1 MEARSHLNDGTQT
14 SRVPTAKGSPALT
27 THIAPTLTTRCSD
40 HQFDCNWK
48 ESRGVLPSYCH
59 SLPTDYSLSPRS
71 PQPFSQYNRIK
82 LLEET
87 EYSIGTSSLPGLED
101 VDPMKL
107 LSASKSEVRKL
118 RKESIVKMLDESPFK
133 VNNKKRA
140 HVKTHGKMGF
150 LEMSK
155 TMSKLWKNCDD
166 ETKSIFRQVS
176 NEGKAKFQKNIL
188 DNYKAQ
194 AQRKPTLIPMLT
206 TAQLPS
212 FDFLKKACKMQA
224 PPPLKSDAAAA
235 RFHKRTITPPEH
247 GLQAASFSGMYA
259 MALPQMMIPPLAA
272 ITLRQTP
279 MPICCEV
286 VEEVA
291 GCMERTS
298 SSTIIA
304 IVSFACADASF
315 LSLRDFN
322 FSAMKNA

>member
-1 MEARSHLNDGTQT
+1 M
-14 SRVPTAKGSPALT
+14 
-27 THIAPTLTTRCSD
+27 
-40 HQFDCNWK
+40 
-48 ESRGVLPSYCH
+48 
-59 SLPTDYSLSPRS
+59 PTDYSLSPRS

-259 MALPQMMIPPLAA
+259 MALPQMMIPPLEA

-279 MPICCEV
+279 MPPEASPMVSKKDPVNLNSVAAAPLLADTMNNIQPVPLRHSFLNRITPGEESLSDFEFD
-286 VEEVA
+286 EEVELLTSEEMHDMLKNVDWKEEKSEMTHKEQDNA
-291 GCMERTS
+291 MAART
-298 SSTIIA
+298 
-304 IVSFACADASF
+304 
-315 LSLRDFN
+315 N
-322 FSAMKNA
+322 

>member
-1 MEARSHLNDGTQT
+1 
-14 SRVPTAKGSPALT
+14 
-27 THIAPTLTTRCSD
+27 
-40 HQFDCNWK
+40 
-48 ESRGVLPSYCH
+48 
-59 SLPTDYSLSPRS
+59 
-71 PQPFSQYNRIK
+71 
-82 LLEET
+82 
-87 EYSIGTSSLPGLED
+87 
-101 VDPMKL
+101 MKL

-279 MPICCEV
+279 MPV
-286 VEEVA
+286 HNF
-291 GCMERTS
+291 
-298 SSTIIA
+298 
-304 IVSFACADASF
+304 VSKRKLVNFCAY
-315 LSLRDFN
+315 
-322 FSAMKNA
+322 

>member
-1 MEARSHLNDGTQT
+1 
-14 SRVPTAKGSPALT
+14 
-27 THIAPTLTTRCSD
+27 
-40 HQFDCNWK
+40 
-48 ESRGVLPSYCH
+48 
-59 SLPTDYSLSPRS
+59 
-71 PQPFSQYNRIK
+71 
-82 LLEET
+82 
-87 EYSIGTSSLPGLED
+87 
-101 VDPMKL
+101 
-107 LSASKSEVRKL
+107 
-118 RKESIVKMLDESPFK
+118 MLDESPFK

-247 GLQAASFSGMYA
+247 GLKAASFSGMYA

-272 ITLRQTP
+272 ITQTP
-279 MPICCEV
+279 MPPEASPMVSKKDPVNLNSVAAAPLLADTMNNIQPLPLRHSFLKRITPGEECLGDFEFD
-286 VEEVA
+286 EEVELLTSEEMHDMLKNVDWKEEKSEMTHKEQDNA
-291 GCMERTS
+291 MAART
-298 SSTIIA
+298 
-304 IVSFACADASF
+304 
-315 LSLRDFN
+315 N
-322 FSAMKNA
+322 